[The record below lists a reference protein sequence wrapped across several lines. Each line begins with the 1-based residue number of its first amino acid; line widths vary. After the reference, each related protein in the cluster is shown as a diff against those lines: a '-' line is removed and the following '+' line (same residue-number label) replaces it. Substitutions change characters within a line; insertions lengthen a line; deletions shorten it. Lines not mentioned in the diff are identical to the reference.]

1 MEQVTVSW
9 LQTIEALK
17 GVPDEQLQ
25 WLINHSVTQYF
36 NDGDYIFKR
45 DEPLSGT
52 FFIFSGM
59 LRIYR
64 LQNGVRTE
72 LITMHEREITGFLPY
87 SRGKVAFADGLA
99 VGPTVIMTLPV
110 DQCPELIK
118 TYYELTQALVSIMSN
133 RVRDSTAMMQQNE
146 KMMALGKLSAGLAHE
161 LNNPA
166 ASIVRNAASLQ
177 KHLQSQPVLF
187 AKLVAVHMDVDRVG
201 MVKAEITRILDR
213 DNSTRLSL
221 RERSQLESD
230 MAEWLDDHEIANP
243 DEIAENLV
251 SYGFSIDDLGS
262 ICRHMTAEA
271 ATPVFEWIHD
281 TLLSAKMVADIH
293 DASQRI
299 ASLIASIKTFTHMDR
314 GQDKQL
320 TPVQTGLHNT
330 LTMLGHKIK
339 ECKIKVVE
347 EYDPQLPPVNM
358 LVGELNQVWTNLIDN
373 AIDAMEP
380 NGKGT
385 LTIKTRKDR
394 DYAEIIIADDGPGIP
409 DEIKNNIFDPFFTTK
424 SMGKGTGMGLEVV
437 QRIIKQQH
445 HGSIKVQSQPGHTEF
460 IICIPINYC

>member
-9 LQTIEALK
+9 LQTIETLQ

-25 WLINHSVTQYF
+25 WLIDHSITQQY

-52 FFIFSGM
+52 YFLFSGK
-59 LRIYR
+59 LRLYR
-64 LQNGVRTE
+64 WQNGVRTE
-72 LITMHEREITGFLPY
+72 LVTMHEREITGFLPY
-87 SRGKVAFADGLA
+87 SRGKVAFGDGVA

-133 RVRDSTAMMQQNE
+133 RVRESTALMQQNE

-166 ASIVRNAASLQ
+166 ASIVRNAASLK
-177 KHLQSQPVLF
+177 KHLQSQPDLF

-213 DNSTRLSL
+213 ENTTRLSL

-251 SYGFSIDDLGS
+251 SYGFSINDLGS
-262 ICRHMTAEA
+262 ICRHMTSEA

-299 ASLIASIKTFTHMDR
+299 ASLITSIKTFTHMDR
-314 GQDKQL
+314 GQDKQF
-320 TPVQTGLHNT
+320 TSVETGLHNT
-330 LTMLGHKIK
+330 LTMLGHKLK
-339 ECKIKVVE
+339 ECKVKVVE
-347 EYDPQLPPVNM
+347 QYDPELPPINM

-373 AIDAMEP
+373 ALDAMES
-380 NGKGT
+380 NGGGT

-394 DYAEIIIADDGPGIP
+394 DYAEIVIADDGPGIP
-409 DEIKNNIFDPFFTTK
+409 DEIQNQIFDPFFTTK
-424 SMGKGTGMGLEVV
+424 AMGKGTGMGLEVV

-445 HGSIKVQSQPGHTEF
+445 NGSIKVKSQPGHTEF
-460 IICIPINYC
+460 IVCIPINNR